1 MRLLPAFLGV
11 LLLSCTSAPVASEEP
26 PVFDVHIHYSH
37 DVWDALPPREAIQ
50 RLRKAGISRA
60 LVSSSGDEG
69 TRRLH
74 ALAPDL
80 VIPALRPYRKRSDL
94 DSWMNDESVIPYLKE
109 KLADYRYA
117 AIGEFHIQGEQVDLP
132 VVRTMV
138 QLAREHNL
146 ILHAHADADA
156 IIGLF
161 DQFPEA
167 RIIWA
172 LACFEYS
179 SKVKELMDIFPNL
192 WADLSFRWEI
202 HTTNRFLPTWDS
214 LLVEHADRFML
225 GVDTYTPQRWLKIQ
239 DTLDW
244 YNRLFSSLPR
254 EVADKIRY
262 QNAQRL
268 FANAYD

>member
-1 MRLLPAFLGV
+1 
-11 LLLSCTSAPVASEEP
+11 
-26 PVFDVHIHYSH
+26 
-37 DVWDALPPREAIQ
+37 
-50 RLRKAGISRA
+50 
-60 LVSSSGDEG
+60 
-69 TRRLH
+69 
-74 ALAPDL
+74 
-80 VIPALRPYRKRSDL
+80 
-94 DSWMNDESVIPYLKE
+94 
-109 KLADYRYA
+109 
-117 AIGEFHIQGEQVDLP
+117 
-132 VVRTMV
+132 MV
-138 QLAREHNL
+138 QLAREHDL

-156 IIGLF
+156 IIGLYN
-161 DQFPEA
+161 QYPEA

-172 LACFEYS
+172 HAGFEYS

-244 YNRLFSSLPR
+244 YNRLFSSLPP

-262 QNAQRL
+262 QNAHRL